1 SSQCQHF
8 VTVRCCKASC
18 KDGTIPKPSSDAAA
32 QDALDGPSVEHGQN
46 KGTNFI
52 PDRSRPGLTTTA
64 IGAVD
69 LQGAGGNWA
78 TVGRRSRGGRRV
90 HRQREK
96 RKGKSVGLRIG
107 TLNVGTMTGKGREL
121 ADMMERRKVDILCV
135 QETRWKGSKARSIG
149 AGFKLF
155 YYGVD
160 SKRNGVGVVLKEEFV
175 RNVLEVKRVSDR
187 VMSLKLEFEGVMLNV
202 VSGYAPQVGCELEEK
217 ERFWSELDEVMESI
231 PTGERVVIGAD
242 FNGHVGEGNTGDE
255 EVMGKFG
262 VKERNLEGQMVV
274 DFAKRMD
281 MAVVNTY
288 FQKREEHRVTY
299 KSGGRRT
306 QVDYILCRR
315 GNLKEISDCK
325 VVVGEIVARQHRMVV
340 CRMTLMVC
348 KTKRSKIEIEKK
360 TKWWKLKKEECC
372 EEFRQKLRQA
382 LGGQVVL
389 PDDWETTAE
398 VIRETGR
405 KVLGVSS
412 GRRKEDKETWWWNEE
427 VQDSIQRKRLA
438 KKKWDMD
445 RTEENR
451 QEYKELQ
458 RRVKREVSKAKQK
471 AYEELYTRLDTREG
485 EKDLY
490 RLARQRDRDGKDVQQ
505 VRVIKDRDG
514 RVLTSEE
521 SVQRRWKEY
530 FEELMNEE
538 NEREKRV
545 ERVNSVEQKVDK
557 IRKDEVRKALK
568 RMKSGKAVGPDDI
581 PVEVWKCLGE
591 AGVEFLANLFNR
603 VLESE
608 RMPEEWR
615 RSVLVPIFKNK
626 GDVQSCSNYR
636 GIKLMSHTM
645 KVWERVVEA
654 RLRKVVEICEQQY
667 GFMPRKSTTDA
678 IFALRILME
687 KYRDGQKELHC
698 VFVDLEKA
706 YDRVPREELW
716 YCMRKSGVAE
726 KYVRV
731 VQDMYERSRTVVRCA
746 VGQTEEFNVEV
757 GLHQGSAL
765 SPFLFAMVM
774 DQLSE
779 EVRQESPWTMMFADD
794 IVICSES
801 REQVE
806 ENLERWRFALER
818 RGMKVS
824 RSKTEYMCVNEREG
838 SGTVRLQGEE
848 VKKVQEFK
856 YLGSTVQSNGECGK
870 EVKKRV
876 QAGWNGWRKVSGVL
890 CDQKISARIKGK
902 VYRTVVRAAML
913 YGLETVSLRK
923 RQESELE
930 VAELKMLSSGSS
942 YSREELM
949 NIRATTPVDLFP
961 SFLASTADLLAILI
975 KEAHNKV
982 KPRRR
987 GKRSGVLVRLRWR
1000 GLRTPLPGIFLS
1012 NVRSLCNKMDELT
1025 LQMNKNRDF
1034 PTSCVLCFTET
1045 WLCDAIP
1052 DSALQLGGFNLYR
1065 ADRHTELS
1073 GKTKGGGICFYT
1085 NNSWCN
1091 DVKVLSQLCSP
1102 DLEAFIIN
1110 CKPFYS
1116 PREFSSFILV
1126 GVYIPPQGNVHEAQR
1141 ALADEI
1147 QSVERTN
1154 PDALVIVLGDFN
1166 KGNLS
1171 HELPKYKQF
1180 IKCPTR
1186 EGNVLDHCYTTISG
1200 AYRAVPRAALGQSDH
1215 IMLSPTQLHTSAT
1228 PHPPPLTPLT
1238 IKEEEVNRLFK
1249 RLNTRKATGPDSV
1262 SPSLLKHCANQ
1273 LSPVFTDIFNT
1284 SLETC
1289 RVPACFKTS
1298 AIVPVPKKTKI
1309 TGLNDY
1315 RPVAL
1320 TSVVM
1325 KSFES
1330 LVLSYLKDITDPL
1343 LDPLQF
1349 AYRANRS
1356 VDDAVNMALHF
1367 ILQHLDSPGSYA
1379 RILFVDFSSAFNT
1392 IIPALLRDK
1401 HFQLNVP
1408 DSMCSWITDF
1418 LTDRRQFVRLGTHVS
1433 DLQHISTGSPQGCVL
1448 SPLLFSLYTNG
1459 CTSGHQSVKLL
1470 KFADDT
1476 TLIGLISDGNE
1487 SAYRGEIDRLV
1498 SWCSTNNLELN
1509 SLKTVEMT
1517 VDFRK
1522 DPAHRPP
1529 VILCDSP
1536 VSSAESFCFLGT
1548 TITKELKWAQNI
1560 SSLTKKAQQRMY
1572 FLRQLKK
1579 FLLPVKML
1587 VNFYTAI
1594 IESVLTSSITVW
1606 FAAATARDKAKLQRV
1621 IHSAEKCGQCH
1632 ILLENEI
1639 SIIKKLVSRRKHE
1652 VLQNFL

>member
-1 SSQCQHF
+1 
-8 VTVRCCKASC
+8 
-18 KDGTIPKPSSDAAA
+18 
-32 QDALDGPSVEHGQN
+32 
-46 KGTNFI
+46 
-52 PDRSRPGLTTTA
+52 
-64 IGAVD
+64 
-69 LQGAGGNWA
+69 
-78 TVGRRSRGGRRV
+78 
-90 HRQREK
+90 
-96 RKGKSVGLRIG
+96 
-107 TLNVGTMTGKGREL
+107 
-121 ADMMERRKVDILCV
+121 
-135 QETRWKGSKARSIG
+135 
-149 AGFKLF
+149 
-155 YYGVD
+155 
-160 SKRNGVGVVLKEEFV
+160 
-175 RNVLEVKRVSDR
+175 
-187 VMSLKLEFEGVMLNV
+187 
-202 VSGYAPQVGCELEEK
+202 
-217 ERFWSELDEVMESI
+217 
-231 PTGERVVIGAD
+231 
-242 FNGHVGEGNTGDE
+242 
-255 EVMGKFG
+255 
-262 VKERNLEGQMVV
+262 
-274 DFAKRMD
+274 
-281 MAVVNTY
+281 
-288 FQKREEHRVTY
+288 
-299 KSGGRRT
+299 
-306 QVDYILCRR
+306 
-315 GNLKEISDCK
+315 
-325 VVVGEIVARQHRMVV
+325 
-340 CRMTLMVC
+340 
-348 KTKRSKIEIEKK
+348 
-360 TKWWKLKKEECC
+360 
-372 EEFRQKLRQA
+372 
-382 LGGQVVL
+382 
-389 PDDWETTAE
+389 
-398 VIRETGR
+398 
-405 KVLGVSS
+405 
-412 GRRKEDKETWWWNEE
+412 
-427 VQDSIQRKRLA
+427 
-438 KKKWDMD
+438 
-445 RTEENR
+445 
-451 QEYKELQ
+451 
-458 RRVKREVSKAKQK
+458 
-471 AYEELYTRLDTREG
+471 
-485 EKDLY
+485 
-490 RLARQRDRDGKDVQQ
+490 
-505 VRVIKDRDG
+505 
-514 RVLTSEE
+514 
-521 SVQRRWKEY
+521 
-530 FEELMNEE
+530 
-538 NEREKRV
+538 
-545 ERVNSVEQKVDK
+545 
-557 IRKDEVRKALK
+557 
-568 RMKSGKAVGPDDI
+568 
-581 PVEVWKCLGE
+581 
-591 AGVEFLANLFNR
+591 
-603 VLESE
+603 
-608 RMPEEWR
+608 
-615 RSVLVPIFKNK
+615 
-626 GDVQSCSNYR
+626 
-636 GIKLMSHTM
+636 
-645 KVWERVVEA
+645 
-654 RLRKVVEICEQQY
+654 
-667 GFMPRKSTTDA
+667 
-678 IFALRILME
+678 
-687 KYRDGQKELHC
+687 
-698 VFVDLEKA
+698 
-706 YDRVPREELW
+706 
-716 YCMRKSGVAE
+716 
-726 KYVRV
+726 
-731 VQDMYERSRTVVRCA
+731 
-746 VGQTEEFNVEV
+746 
-757 GLHQGSAL
+757 
-765 SPFLFAMVM
+765 MVM

-794 IVICSES
+794 IVTCSES

-806 ENLERWRFALER
+806 ENLERWRFAVDR

-824 RSKTEYMCVNEREG
+824 RS
-838 SGTVRLQGEE
+838 
-848 VKKVQEFK
+848 
-856 YLGSTVQSNGECGK
+856 
-870 EVKKRV
+870 
-876 QAGWNGWRKVSGVL
+876 
-890 CDQKISARIKGK
+890 I
-902 VYRTVVRAAML
+902 AML
-913 YGLETVSLRK
+913 YGSETVSLRK
-923 RQESELE
+923 RQEPELE
-930 VAELKMLSSGSS
+930 RVHLEHPEQLHHCLVRKLQRLGSQDPAPFSEEAEKIIGVSLPSIMDIYSTRCIHKAISIVDDPTHPSHTLFTLLPSGKSFLSTSYTGVYWCESESGENSNPVNITVHDGDVILESPVHPVTEGHPLTLRCLYHNPNPSNLRADFYKDGSVLQNQTTGEMIIQTVSKSDEGFYHCKHPERGESPKSWLSVRLLSSQDNGGSNGGTVGLVVGLGFLLMAFLILMILLWSCKRKKGSANIYATVDEAVLCHSSGSS

-975 KEAHNKV
+975 KEARNKV
-982 KPRRR
+982 KSRRR
-987 GKRSGVLVRLRWR
+987 GKRSGVLVRLRRR

-1126 GVYIPPQGNVHEAQR
+1126 GVYIPPQGNVREAQR

-1215 IMLSPTQLHTSAT
+1215 IMVHLIPAYRQKLKLCKPVVRTSKKWTSEAVGELQGCLDCTDWDVFRSTTNSLDEYTDTVSSYIYFCEDSIIPTCTRVSYNNDKPWFTAKLRRLRSEKEAAFRSGDRGKYKEAKYRFSEEVRKAKTEHGERMQQQFQTNDSASVWKGLKAITNYKPRAPHSVNDLRLANSLNEYYCRFERQWNSPDPPQSSPHQLSPTQLHTSAT

-1249 RLNTRKATGPDSV
+1249 RLNTRKATGPDSI

-1289 RVPACFKTS
+1289 HVPACFKTS

-1325 KSFES
+1325 KSFER

-1367 ILQHLDSPGSYA
+1367 IIQHLDSPGSYA

-1401 HFQLNVP
+1401 LFQLNVP

-1459 CTSGHQSVKLL
+1459 CTFGHQSVKLL

-1517 VDFRK
+1517 MDFRK
-1522 DPAHRPP
+1522 DPAPRPP

-1621 IHSAEKCGQCH
+1621 IHSAEKVIGCSLPSLQE
-1632 ILLENEI
+1632 LYF
-1639 SIIKKLVSRRKHE
+1639 SRSRRRAAKIAADPSHP
-1652 VLQNFL
+1652 